1 MKVRLLGA
9 HQGEN
14 KSARFM
20 SMLIDDRLAIDA
32 GGMTH
37 ALSSEE
43 QMAIDALLIT
53 HRHFDHIKDLPG
65 LAHTRWTERELQ
77 LYCIPDTREAIQD
90 HIFNNVVWPALR
102 EFEGGYY
109 PVMYNDVGPGQAFT
123 LPGYD
128 ILPIAVSHTVPTV
141 GYLLEKEGKRFFY
154 TADTRLEEKPL
165 WIEYRPD
172 LLMIETTMSSA
183 YENEANLFGHLTPHS
198 LEHTLRTFHARQ
210 GYYPRTVCVHMNP
223 MFEED
228 IKREVAELSDRL
240 GADVF
245 LGYEGLEL
253 AV

>member
-20 SMLIDDRLAIDA
+20 AMLIDGRLGIDA
-32 GGMTH
+32 GGLTH

-65 LAHTRWTERELQ
+65 LAHTRWTERELE
-77 LYCIPDTREAIQD
+77 LYCTEDTREAIQA

-102 EFEGGYY
+102 EYESGYY
-109 PVMYNDVGPGQAFT
+109 PVMYKEVEAGCAFN
-123 LPGYD
+123 LLGYD
-128 ILPIAVSHTVPTV
+128 VLPIEVSHTVPTV
-141 GYLLEKEGKRFFY
+141 GYLLEREGKRFLY
-154 TADTRLEEKPL
+154 AADTRLEEKPR
-165 WIEYRPD
+165 WIEHRPD

-183 YENEANLFGHLTPHS
+183 YENEANLFGHMTPHS
-198 LEHTLRTFHARQ
+198 LEHVLRTFHSRQ

-223 MFEED
+223 LFEED
-228 IKREVAELSDRL
+228 IKREIAELAERL
-240 GADVF
+240 GADVRV
-245 LGYEGLEL
+245 GYEGLEL
-253 AV
+253 EI